1 MGIGT
6 YEAYIASKRYEYGTQ
21 FDASD
26 LDTRF
31 ARYYHTGT
39 RIKVE
44 TCGMVLTGTVGA
56 TTGWRPCFLLMRTKR
71 SMGSPWTLGS
81 RDRIIAVQNSRG
93 QYIEVK
99 Q

>member
-1 MGIGT
+1 MGYGT
-6 YEAYIASKRYEYGTQ
+6 YEAYIASKQHEYGAK
-21 FDASD
+21 FDASN
-26 LDTRF
+26 LDIRF
-31 ARYYHTGT
+31 ARYYHTET

-44 TCGMVLTGTVGA
+44 TCSMVLTGTVGA

-93 QYIEVK
+93 QYVAV
-99 Q
+99 